1 MCTYAIILVVSINHR
16 ISLYS
21 HAIPPFFSGSFSLCC
36 SHPTA
41 SSPDPSF
48 IIDNSVVQLKKHKIK
63 MRPLPSPPTALAKNQ
78 SLSYPAAAAAATSTC
93 GLDQDTCK
101 WKPYSNSSDDFEA
114 NATLIL
120 IVLFCAL
127 TCALALNTAIRCFLR
142 DNNNYDQQRRT
153 LSPSPQ
159 NQHQQQRNNNKPSAE
174 AAAAHTLVVYS
185 AGIKLTGAEAECVIC
200 LSEFVEGDVIQVLER
215 CKHGFHSQ
223 CIQKWLYSHYSCP
236 ICRCNCLFSPTS
248 TPTSP
253 QQPH

>member
-1 MCTYAIILVVSINHR
+1 MCTYAIILVVSINHL

-41 SSPDPSF
+41 SSPEPSF

-78 SLSYPAAAAAATSTC
+78 SLSYPAAAATSTC

-101 WKPYSNSSDDFEA
+101 WKPYSNSSDAFEA

-153 LSPSPQ
+153 PSPSPQ

-174 AAAAHTLVVYS
+174 AAAAAPTLVVYS

-248 TPTSP
+248 TPTPP